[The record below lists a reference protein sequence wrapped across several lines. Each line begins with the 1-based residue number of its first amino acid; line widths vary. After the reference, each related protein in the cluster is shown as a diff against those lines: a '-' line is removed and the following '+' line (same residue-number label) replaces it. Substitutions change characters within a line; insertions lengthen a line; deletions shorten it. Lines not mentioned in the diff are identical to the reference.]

1 MFADLGFL
9 VLNAGNGEETTADQ
23 DFFISA
29 LYGTSH
35 DDDVQVYYGANFAFG
50 GAAAVTYGNRIYTSL
65 HRSSRLASN
74 PLRRDRVFQQSTKLL
89 LHELTHVMQY
99 KAFNG
104 SHSALG
110 WAYIKGYCNA
120 GFDYFRNPFEMEAFQ
135 KQEQV
140 NKLLEDEVGTQFMD
154 NWKSNF
160 WATTL
165 GLPTRT
171 EYVWSPNE
179 PSRYFLPFQSG
190 SATLDCNPTSECVGT
205 SKVG

>member
-1 MFADLGFL
+1 MIPAFIFSDLGFL

-23 DFFISA
+23 DFFINA

-35 DDDVQVYYGANFAFG
+35 DDDVQVYYGAN
-50 GAAAVTYGNRIYTSL
+50 L
-65 HRSSRLASN
+65 RLVELQ
-74 PLRRDRVFQQSTKLL
+74 PLP
-89 LHELTHVMQY
+89 M
-99 KAFNG
+99 
-104 SHSALG
+104 
-110 WAYIKGYCNA
+110 A
-120 GFDYFRNPFEMEAFQ
+120 GFDYFRNLFEMEAFQ

-171 EYVWSPNE
+171 EYVLSPNE

-190 SATLDCNPTSECVGT
+190 SATLDCNPTGECIGT

>member
-1 MFADLGFL
+1 MLTSEIARVGTTIAKPVQELVQDLQCFTYSAVMIPAFMFADLGFL

-23 DFFISA
+23 DFFINA

-35 DDDVQVYYGANFAFG
+35 DDNVQVYYGANFAFG

-65 HRSSRLASN
+65 HRSSRLART

-110 WAYIKGYCNA
+110 WAYIKGYCNVR
-120 GFDYFRNPFEMEAFQ
+120 D
-135 KQEQV
+135 
-140 NKLLEDEVGTQFMD
+140 
-154 NWKSNF
+154 
-160 WATTL
+160 ATTRPFKL
-165 GLPTRT
+165 HHPSTPPPPYPFPTLSCGPR
-171 EYVWSPNE
+171 
-179 PSRYFLPFQSG
+179 
-190 SATLDCNPTSECVGT
+190 
-205 SKVG
+205 